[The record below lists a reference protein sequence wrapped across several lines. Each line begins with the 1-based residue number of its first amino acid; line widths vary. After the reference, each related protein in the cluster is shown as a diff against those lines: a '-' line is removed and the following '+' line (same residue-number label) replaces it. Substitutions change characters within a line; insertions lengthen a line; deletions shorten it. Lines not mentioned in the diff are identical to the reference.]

1 MSKRRSP
8 VKRKSNKNNGIS
20 VGSLAPFGI
29 GILLLAVIVG
39 YFIIAPPPTDPKT
52 FCPKDTEGIGM
63 TALLIDVSDKLTGSQ
78 LAKLENELRN
88 ISTVSEKK
96 SSSFLKKG
104 EKLMVYFIEPEG
116 QVPSLVFSMCH
127 PGNTA
132 NRSVIDGLSEGEIYA
147 RKKWKK
153 FTDDVMQ
160 NIENKI
166 GETAEMSTS
175 PIIEAVQFIRA
186 ETFPPPRL
194 IDGSI
199 NYRLVVWSDLL
210 QNSLEGNHFG
220 KLNDYKEALKRNPL
234 ELSGIEV
241 SIFQIISKKYN
252 KYQTNE
258 HVAWWRKVFSRANA
272 DMRMWE
278 KI

>member
-1 MSKRRSP
+1 RTSKRR
-8 VKRKSNKNNGIS
+8 GG
-20 VGSLAPFGI
+20 GSIGSYIPFGV
-29 GILLLAVIVG
+29 GALILAAVLG
-39 YFIIAPPPTDPKT
+39 YMIIQPPPTDPKT
-52 FCPKDTEGIGM
+52 FCPKDTASIGM
-63 TALLIDVSDKLTGSQ
+63 TALLIDVSDKLTISQ
-78 LAKLENELRN
+78 LAKLENELKN

-104 EKLMVYFIEPEG
+104 EKLEVYFVEPEG
-116 QVPSLVFSMCH
+116 QRPSLVFSMCH

-166 GETAEMSTS
+166 RETAEMSTS
-175 PIIEAVQFIRA
+175 PILEAVRFIRA

-199 NYRLVVWSDLL
+199 NYRLVIWSDLL
-210 QNSLEGNHFG
+210 QNSIEGNHFE
-220 KLNDYKEALKRNPL
+220 KLNNYNETLKRNPL

-241 SIFQIISKKYN
+241 SIFQLISKKYN
-252 KYQTNE
+252 QYQTNE